1 MNQASLHQIIALENQ
16 DPARANDLN
25 KFFELRLSTN
35 LSHIKDLF
43 FSPYPEET
51 HSLSFKRL
59 LMQLPALFKEIPI
72 S

>member
-43 FSPYPEET
+43 FLPILKKPIHY
-51 HSLSFKRL
+51 RL
-59 LMQLPALFKEIPI
+59 RDY
-72 S
+72 